1 MKLTKINPE
10 YELRKMENAKK
21 SKKSVQPNSYEV
33 KHIIIDCSCMN
44 YMDSMGINTLLK
56 VKKFFIFYQNFR

>member
-10 YELRKMENAKK
+10 YELRKIENAKK
-21 SKKSVQPNSYEV
+21 SKTPVQPNSYEI

-44 YMDSMGINTLLK
+44 YIDSMGMNTILN
-56 VKKFFIFYQNFR
+56 VS